1 MEIQIKGK
9 LFDEQQIQTRVKEL
23 AEAIESDAE
32 GTPIVIV
39 AVLKGSMVFAAD
51 LMRYMEGSVQLDTV
65 ATSSYGKRRSRVGV
79 CSFGRTWI

>member
-23 AEAIESDAE
+23 AEEIENDAE

-39 AVLKGSMVFAAD
+39 AVLKGSMV
-51 LMRYMEGSVQLDTV
+51 LRQT
-65 ATSSYGKRRSRVGV
+65 
-79 CSFGRTWI
+79 